1 MKNFSKLLE
10 KGIKVKPLMDSEIFV
25 YRFDYDEWPSTH
37 VDDNK
42 YSRPYNGSIF
52 DIRECYRDIFWE
64 QSFEAIDDESTE
76 FDSSKIYKVSYTLNS
91 LPQLS
96 EYVVRDRA
104 SGEQTLMNQGVS
116 LMQMCIDA
124 EEELEIF
131 DSDHLR

>member
-1 MKNFSKLLE
+1 
-10 KGIKVKPLMDSEIFV
+10 MDSEIFV

-96 EYVVRDRA
+96 EYVIRDRA
-104 SGEQTLMNQGVS
+104 SGEQTLKNQGVS